1 MQVNEGKANE
11 GGEGPTH
18 NGRLVGVAEVGEEV
32 SVGRGFL
39 LEELPEE
46 KSGRHCTRCDPR
58 LREGEVR

>member
-1 MQVNEGKANE
+1 MK
-11 GGEGPTH
+11 GGERPTH
-18 NGRLVGVAEVGEEV
+18 NGKLVGVAEVGEEV

-46 KSGRHCTRCDPR
+46 KSGRHCTRRDPR